1 MSHGVKNAH
10 LLSAQEGLLRFQLMD
25 TILSISSYLSALADP
40 VSSAFAKLFS
50 RFHWFSLFSAM
61 VLAAGFWLWLR
72 RSDPATARVG
82 LIGFLFPKKVWLHRS
97 AILDYRFVL
106 IDKLLLGTLLAVGA
120 VLLVPGAGEA
130 LLDAGDEVIEEVVTE
145 VREDVQ
151 ASLGLII
158 AYTAALLLTEDF
170 FRYWAHRLM
179 HASPLLWQFHKV
191 HHSPQVLVPF
201 SQMRTHPVNGL
212 VNLVRSAVSIGLV
225 TGIFLLVFPG
235 ELNAITILGINA
247 GRFVFDATGSHLRHS
262 HVWVSWGRI
271 LSHVVISPAQHQI
284 HHSRSRRHW
293 NRNYGSQFALWDWL
307 FGTLYVP
314 RGRERLLFG
323 ISEGEMNRLRT
334 VRQLYLEPF
343 RDAARLIRKRSA
355 VMIPSRPRG

>member
-1 MSHGVKNAH
+1 
-10 LLSAQEGLLRFQLMD
+10 MD
-25 TILSISSYLSALADP
+25 AILSIFSFLSALADP

-50 RFHWFSLFSAM
+50 RFHWFSLISAL
-61 VLAAGFWLWLR
+61 VLAASCWLWLR
-72 RSDPATARVG
+72 RSDPAAARVG
-82 LIGFLFPKKVWLHRS
+82 LISFLFPKKVWLHRS
-97 AILDYRFVL
+97 ALLDYRFVL
-106 IDKLLLGTLLAVGA
+106 IDKLLLGTLLAAGT

-130 LLDAGDEVIEEVVTE
+130 LLDAGDEVIDEVVKE
-145 VREDVQ
+145 VGEDME
-151 ASLGLII
+151 ASLGLIM

-212 VNLVRSAVSIGLV
+212 VNLVRSGVSIGLV
-225 TGIFLLVFPG
+225 TGVFLLVFPG

-284 HHSRSRRHW
+284 HHSRLRRHW

-314 RGRERLLFG
+314 SRRERVVFG
-323 ISEGEMNRLRT
+323 ISGREMKRLNT
-334 VRQLYLEPF
+334 VRSLYLEPF
-343 RDAARLIRKRSA
+343 RDAARLIRSRSTTA
-355 VMIPSRPRG
+355 IRLQKQG